1 MKFIYSLILVI
12 GSLIN
17 SIVTL
22 SIYQPTHDNNPNF
35 LILDHPLQSGSVFI
49 TPPPSPPYKQPFM
62 FEPLEINI
70 Q

>member
-12 GSLIN
+12 SSLIN
-17 SIVTL
+17 STVTL

-35 LILDHPLQSGSVFI
+35 LILDHHLQSGSVFI
-49 TPPPSPPYKQPFM
+49 APPPSPPQPVI